1 MRTLTQALK
10 DGNDLKKK
18 DVTAAAEALLDE
30 EVNNRDKGAFLTAL
44 AEKGETPDE
53 IAAFVQVFLKHA
65 VDSKIRPASAPGPMI
80 DVCGTGGD
88 SLDLFNI
95 STAATFIL
103 AAGGAAVV
111 KHGNRAVTSKSGG
124 MDVLEALG
132 VPIDLTPTVLAKN
145 FRKHGL
151 AFMFAPQ
158 YHPAFKA
165 VVQVRKN
172 LAKKGIK
179 TIFNKLGP
187 LLNPAKPAY
196 QLLGVYDPALV
207 RPFAE
212 ILQKLGRKGAWVVH
226 GSDEE
231 GNGMD
236 EISIMGMTRLSKF
249 NEGDIMD
256 LNINPRAFGIPTA
269 KMKNLKGG
277 DAKVNAKIIMNI
289 LDGTDRGAKRDMVA
303 VNAGAGFVITGIAP
317 DFAAGVALAKELL
330 ISGEAMDK
338 LKAMQS

>member
-1 MRTLTQALK
+1 MRNLTQTLK

-18 DVTAAAEALLDE
+18 DVAEAAEALLDE
-30 EVNNRDKGAFLTAL
+30 KVTNREKGAFLTAL

-65 VDSKIRPASAPGPMI
+65 VDSKIRPGSAPGPMI

-95 STAATFIL
+95 STASTFIL

-132 VPIDLTPTVLAKN
+132 VPIDLTPTNLAKN

-172 LAKKGIK
+172 LAKKGTK

-196 QLLGVYDPALV
+196 QLLGVYEFALV

-212 ILQKLGRKGAWVVH
+212 ILKKLGRKGAWVVH
-226 GSDEE
+226 GMDED

-236 EISIMGMTRLSKF
+236 EISTMGMTRLSKF
-249 NEGDIMD
+249 DDGDIMD

-277 DAKVNAKIIMNI
+277 DAKANAKIIMNI